1 MFKMSE
7 KEIVKMIRK
16 EFPFYAEGMSDEEIL
31 REHKR
36 IEAEA
41 NLPTEVVL
49 AMIEDSERTDEY
61 VESLREISGLY

>member
-7 KEIVKMIRK
+7 EEIVKMIRK

-36 IEAEA
+36 IEAET
-41 NLPTEVVL
+41 NLPTDVEL
-49 AMIEDSERTDEY
+49 AMIEDSEETDEY

>member
-1 MFKMSE
+1 MFKMSKE
-7 KEIVKMIRK
+7 EIVKMIRK

-36 IEAEA
+36 IEAET
-41 NLPTEVVL
+41 NLPTEVEL
-49 AMIEDSERTDEY
+49 AMMENSDETDEY

>member
-1 MFKMSE
+1 MFKMSK

-36 IEAEA
+36 IEAEV
-41 NLPTEVVL
+41 NLPTEVEI
-49 AMIEDSERTDEY
+49 AMMERSEETDEY
-61 VESLREISGLY
+61 LESLREISGLY